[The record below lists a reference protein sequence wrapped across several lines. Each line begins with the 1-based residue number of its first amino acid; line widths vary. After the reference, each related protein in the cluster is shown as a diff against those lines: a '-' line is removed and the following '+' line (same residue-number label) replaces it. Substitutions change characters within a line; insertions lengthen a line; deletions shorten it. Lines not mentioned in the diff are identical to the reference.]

1 MITEIEELL
10 EAKDYHGLR
19 STMTD
24 KPPQDIALLFEEL
37 PADQLPLLFRIL
49 PKEYAAECFV
59 ELDAEVQETLIN
71 SFSDNELSEVFENLF
86 VDDTVD
92 IIEEMPANVVK
103 RIIASAPTDVR
114 QQINMILRYPKNS
127 AGTIM
132 TTEFVELKETMTE
145 EDVFKNIRRSGV
157 DKETIYDCYVTDAR
171 RHLIGVFSVKTLLTA
186 DWDEDVT
193 VADFME
199 EDVIAANVY
208 DDKED
213 VAKQIK
219 KYGFMALPVVDKEH
233 RLVGIVTY
241 DDAMEVIEEES
252 TEDIEMMAA
261 ITPTDKPYLRTGVFE
276 TFRKRIPWL
285 VILMLT
291 SIVTSEIL
299 QYFEDALAA
308 NALLM
313 AFVPMLMNTGGN
325 AGGQVSVS
333 IIRALS
339 LDEVRMRDIFRIIWK
354 ELRVA
359 LICGAVLAV
368 VNFGKMLLIDRV
380 SIPVAAVV
388 SMTVLVLV
396 PIAKIVGGVL
406 PMGAKKIG
414 LDPAIMA
421 SPFITTVV
429 DALAL
434 LVYFRMASIFL
445 GL

>member
-1 MITEIEELL
+1 MITEIEEML
-10 EAKDYHGLR
+10 EARDYHGLR
-19 STMTD
+19 NLMTD
-24 KPPQDIALLFEEL
+24 NPPQDIALLFQEL
-37 PADQLPLLFRIL
+37 PADELPLLFRIL

-71 SFSDNELSEVFENLF
+71 SFSDNELVAVFDNLF

-103 RIIASAPTDVR
+103 RIISHAPSDVR

-132 TTEFVELKETMTE
+132 TTEFVELKENMTE

-157 DKETIYDCYVTDAR
+157 DKETIYDCYVTDTR

-193 VADFME
+193 VADFMV
-199 EDVIAANVY
+199 EDVISANVY
-208 DDKED
+208 DDRED
-213 VAKQIK
+213 VAKQLK
-219 KYGFMALPVVDKEH
+219 KYGFMALPVVDKEN

-276 TFRKRIPWL
+276 TFQKRIPWL

-299 QYFEDALAA
+299 QHFEDALAA

-339 LDEVRMRDIFRIIWK
+339 LDEVHMRDIFRIIWK

-359 LICGAVLAV
+359 LMCGVVLAV
-368 VNFGKMLLIDRV
+368 VNFAKMLVIDQV
-380 SIPVAAVV
+380 SVAISAVV
-388 SMTVLVLV
+388 SLTVLILV
-396 PIAKIVGGVL
+396 PLAKIVGGVL

-434 LVYFRMASIFL
+434 LLYFKVASIFI

>member
-10 EAKDYHGLR
+10 EQKDYRGLR
-19 STMTD
+19 STMSEM
-24 KPPQDIALLFEEL
+24 PPQDIALLLEEM
-37 PADQLPLLFRIL
+37 PAENLPLLFRIL
-49 PKEYAAECFV
+49 PKELAADCFV
-59 ELDAEVQETLIN
+59 ELEPEMQETLIN
-71 SFSDNELSEVFENLF
+71 SFSDNELTEVFENLF
-86 VDDTVD
+86 LDDTVD

-103 RIIASAPTDVR
+103 RIIATAPSDVR
-114 QQINMILRYPKNS
+114 EQINRILRYPKNS

-157 DKETIYDCYVTDAR
+157 DKETIYDCYVTDSR
-171 RHLIGVFSVKTLLTA
+171 RHLIGVFSVKTLLTT
-186 DWDEDVT
+186 DMENMT
-193 VADFME
+193 VGDLME
-199 EDVIAANVY
+199 EDVIFANV
-208 DDKED
+208 DDDRED
-213 VAKQIK
+213 VAKQLR
-219 KYGFMALPVVDKEH
+219 KYGFMALPVVDGEH

-241 DDAMEVIEEES
+241 DDAMDVIEEES
-252 TEDIEMMAA
+252 TEDMEMMAA

-285 VILMLT
+285 IILMLT

-299 QYFEDALAA
+299 QHFEDALAA

-339 LDEVRMRDIFRIIWK
+339 LDEIQMRDILRIMWK

-359 LICGAVLAV
+359 LICGVTLAF
-368 VNFGKMLLIDRV
+368 VNFGKMLVIDRV
-380 SIPVAAVV
+380 SVSIAVV
-388 SMTVLVLV
+388 VSLTVLLLV
-396 PIAKIVGGVL
+396 PVAKIVGCAL

-429 DALAL
+429 DAIAL
-434 LVYFRMASIFL
+434 LLYFRVASIL
-445 GL
+445 IGL

>member
-1 MITEIEELL
+1 MIMEIEELL
-10 EAKDYHGLR
+10 EVKDYRGLR
-19 STMTD
+19 STMSEM
-24 KPPQDIALLFEEL
+24 PPPDIALLLAEL
-37 PADQLPLLFRIL
+37 PGENLPLLFRIL
-49 PKEYAAECFV
+49 PKELAADCFV
-59 ELDAEVQETLIN
+59 ELDTDMQEALIN
-71 SFSDNELSEVFENLF
+71 SFSDNELTEVFENLF
-86 VDDTVD
+86 LDDTVD

-103 RIIASAPTDVR
+103 RIIATAPADVR
-114 QQINMILRYPKNS
+114 QQINRILRYPKNS

-132 TTEFVELKETMTE
+132 TTEFVELKEQMTE

-157 DKETIYDCYVTDAR
+157 DKETIYDCYVTDSR
-171 RHLIGVFSVKTLLTA
+171 RHLIGVLSVKTLLTT
-186 DWDEDVT
+186 DIEDAT
-193 VADFME
+193 VRDLME
-199 EDVIAANVY
+199 EDVISANVY
-208 DDKED
+208 DDRED

-219 KYGFMALPVVDKEH
+219 KYGFMALPVVDKEN

-252 TEDIEMMAA
+252 TEDIEKMAA

-276 TFRKRIPWL
+276 TFRARIPWL

-339 LDEVRMRDIFRIIWK
+339 LDEVQMRDIFRIIWK

-359 LICGAVLAV
+359 LICGVTLAV
-368 VNFGKMLLIDRV
+368 VNFAKMLIIDRV
-380 SIPVAAVV
+380 GVDIAGVV
-388 SMTVLVLV
+388 SLTVLVLV
-396 PIAKIVGGVL
+396 PLAKIVGGVL

-434 LVYFRMASIFL
+434 LLYFRVASIFI

>member
-37 PADQLPLLFRIL
+37 PAEQLPLLFRIL

-59 ELDAEVQETLIN
+59 ELNAEVQETLIN
-71 SFSDNELSEVFENLF
+71 SFSDNELTAVFENLF

-103 RIIASAPTDVR
+103 RIISSAPSDVR

-199 EDVIAANVY
+199 EDVISANVY

-219 KYGFMALPVVDKEH
+219 KYGFMALPVVDKEN

-339 LDEVRMRDIFRIIWK
+339 LDEVHMKDIFRIIWK

-359 LICGAVLAV
+359 LICGVVLAV
-368 VNFGKMLLIDRV
+368 VNFAKMLIIDRV
-380 SIPVAAVV
+380 SIPIAAVV
-388 SMTVLVLV
+388 SLTVLVLV
-396 PIAKIVGGVL
+396 PLAKIVGGVL

-434 LVYFRMASIFL
+434 LVYFKMASIFL

>member
-1 MITEIEELL
+1 
-10 EAKDYHGLR
+10 
-19 STMTD
+19 
-24 KPPQDIALLFEEL
+24 
-37 PADQLPLLFRIL
+37 
-49 PKEYAAECFV
+49 
-59 ELDAEVQETLIN
+59 
-71 SFSDNELSEVFENLF
+71 
-86 VDDTVD
+86 
-92 IIEEMPANVVK
+92 
-103 RIIASAPTDVR
+103 
-114 QQINMILRYPKNS
+114 
-127 AGTIM
+127 
-132 TTEFVELKETMTE
+132 
-145 EDVFKNIRRSGV
+145 
-157 DKETIYDCYVTDAR
+157 
-171 RHLIGVFSVKTLLTA
+171 
-186 DWDEDVT
+186 
-193 VADFME
+193 
-199 EDVIAANVY
+199 
-208 DDKED
+208 
-213 VAKQIK
+213 
-219 KYGFMALPVVDKEH
+219 
-233 RLVGIVTY
+233 
-241 DDAMEVIEEES
+241 
-252 TEDIEMMAA
+252 
-261 ITPTDKPYLRTGVFE
+261 
-276 TFRKRIPWL
+276 

>member
-1 MITEIEELL
+1 VITEIEELL

-37 PADQLPLLFRIL
+37 PAEQLPLLFRIL